1 MQKAWGVFAGDDAYP
16 QGGMKDWQGTFDDY
30 MAALNAT
37 RLYDWW
43 QIVDMQD
50 MQVVDSSDN
59 YPLDKFD

>member
-1 MQKAWGVFAGDDAYP
+1 MKQPYGAFAGDDAYP
-16 QGGMKDWQGTFDDY
+16 QGGMKDWQGTFYDY
-30 MAALNAT
+30 DVARNAVQ
-37 RLYDWW
+37 RFDWW